1 MLHNWS
7 SSMDS
12 NVASGNANGDMNHLS
27 RRRLLELSMA
37 AGLTIFGT
45 AACGTRPDGNAAMPP
60 GAGDG
65 EAAQNVPQVNAPPP
79 NGILGAN
86 FNGDPSIMTWDGL
99 QQAGATWVRGFAEM
113 PDLDKQNAADNPAV
127 KTLLEAA
134 GRKYGTVLSLKFPY
148 FPRSH
153 KQIPRPGTD
162 AMKADLA
169 RLDKVLPLVM
179 DRVDILV
186 IGNEPFI
193 ECPEADWNNGAIND
207 FYETV
212 ADYIIQYRAES
223 FPQCKTVLYM
233 GSLNHLDD
241 PKWTGTGTDNWMKY
255 VRGKAEIEGTDIHPH
270 VADPN
275 GAQAYLDYIL
285 PKLGS
290 KKFLATEFSLVQLWK
305 DHLADQV
312 SAEYADKY
320 KVPKGTRVW
329 QVIKSALNEPFP
341 KERWYDF
348 LRTSPWFEN
357 NKNYLSEQMK
367 KFRDTGKLAVAT
379 YGVGQDAAM
388 SGSDFGPDSTPWLLN
403 SLFASATIKK
413 NPDGAAVPNYAWIEE
428 FKALQKH

>member
-1 MLHNWS
+1 MLFGSS
-7 SSMDS
+7 SSMDN
-12 NVASGNANGDMNHLS
+12 NVGSGNENGDMNHLS
-27 RRRLLELSMA
+27 RRRLFELSIS
-37 AGLTIFGT
+37 AGITIFGA
-45 AACGTRPDGNAAMPP
+45 AACGARPGGDAAGE
-60 GAGDG
+60 GAG
-65 EAAQNVPQVNAPPP
+65 EAAHVPQVNAPSA
-79 NGILGAN
+79 NGVLGAN
-86 FNGDPSIMTWDGL
+86 FNGDPSIMTWGGL
-99 QQAGATWVRGFAEM
+99 QQAGATWVRGFVEM
-113 PDLDKQNAADNPAV
+113 PDVDKQEAADNRAI
-127 KTLLEAA
+127 KTLLQAA
-134 GRKYGTVLSLKFPY
+134 DRKYGTVLSLKFPY

-162 AMKADLA
+162 AMKADLE
-169 RLDKVLPLVM
+169 RLDKVLPVVM
-179 DRVDILV
+179 DKFDILV

-212 ADYIIQYRAES
+212 ADYVIQYRAKN
-223 FPQCKTVLYM
+223 FPDKCRTALFM

-241 PKWTGTGTDNWMKY
+241 PQWTGVGTDGWMKY
-255 VRGKAEIEGTDIHPH
+255 VRDTPEIEGTDIHPH

-275 GAQAYLDYIL
+275 GVQAYLDYIL
-285 PKLGS
+285 PKLGD

-305 DHLADQV
+305 AHLTDQV

-320 KVPKGTRVW
+320 GVPKGTRVW
-329 QVIKSALNEPFP
+329 QVIKNALNEPFP
-341 KERWYDF
+341 MERWYDF

-357 NKNYLSEQMK
+357 NKNFLSEQME
-367 KFRDTGKLAVAT
+367 KFRGTGKLAVAT

-428 FKALQKH
+428 FKALQKQ